1 MSAVSDLTSIS
12 ESDRERRRSMPQA
25 SSSSSAAQRSV
36 LCPGNARPRALT
48 CEHSREWSQRTR

>member
-1 MSAVSDLTSIS
+1 MSNESDSTIIS
-12 ESDRERRRSMPQA
+12 QSDRERRRSMPEA